1 MQMQMNVDNS
11 PAQELAIQPAQ
22 QLTSTLFLDFG
33 GSTDDG
39 QQFVTSLLK
48 CESLEDV
55 AEWGKAN
62 TGSRDATDQALN
74 AIEATSAGEYASKTA
89 GSIGTVNFQLQR
101 HEHEIMVNEHMGNE
115 NKIAID
121 QMREDI
127 KTERGNVRACQK
139 FVADFEKDLKTLQ
152 NNVETMQEEFKLFR
166 RATEVHSEKVQKQ
179 FEVMNQENKIQSL
192 VLQSLAKSVTGKD
205 DEEMEQA
212 SFPKSTRSQNVTNKN
227 LSGSTSCAW
236 RQSSSELH
244 VSPHCPSHLS
254 NAQSMSGHPTKK
266 TASVW
271 GAQATGQG
279 LRTVE
284 MYR

>member
-1 MQMQMNVDNS
+1 MPKNRPNCHERNKAKAAEAAQQHQEDIEMQMNVDN
-11 PAQELAIQPAQ
+11 AAEHDLAIQPAIQ
-22 QLTSTLFLDFG
+22 PTSTLFLDFG

-48 CESLEDV
+48 CESLEAV
-55 AEWGKAN
+55 AEWGKEN
-62 TGSRDATDQALN
+62 TGSWDATDQALN

-152 NNVETMQEEFKLFR
+152 KDVKTVQNDFKALQNNVEAMQEEFSIFR
-166 RATEVHSEKVQKQ
+166 RATEVHSENVQEQ
-179 FEVMNQENKIQSL
+179 LEMMNQENKIQSL

-205 DEEMEQA
+205 DEETKQWIN
-212 SFPKSTRSQNVTNKN
+212 Q
-227 LSGSTSCAW
+227 
-236 RQSSSELH
+236 LH
-244 VSPHCPSHLS
+244 LEAVQL
-254 NAQSMSGHPTKK
+254 
-266 TASVW
+266 
-271 GAQATGQG
+271 
-279 LRTVE
+279 
-284 MYR
+284 

>member
-1 MQMQMNVDNS
+1 MPKNRPNRHERNKAKAAEASQQHQEDVEMQMNIDN
-11 PAQELAIQPAQ
+11 AAEQELAIQPAN

-39 QQFVTSLLK
+39 QHK
-48 CESLEDV
+48 E
-55 AEWGKAN
+55 N
-62 TGSRDATDQALN
+62 TGSWDATDQAFN

-115 NKIAID
+115 NRIAID

-179 FEVMNQENKIQSL
+179 FEVMNHENKIQSL
-192 VLQSLAKSVTGKD
+192 VLQSIAKSVTGKD

-212 SFPKSTRSQNVTNKN
+212 SFPKSTRSQNWIN
-227 LSGSTSCAW
+227 
-236 RQSSSELH
+236 Q
-244 VSPHCPSHLS
+244 
-254 NAQSMSGHPTKK
+254 
-266 TASVW
+266 
-271 GAQATGQG
+271 
-279 LRTVE
+279 LRLEAVQL
-284 MYR
+284 